1 LKEAKG
7 DEDISLKVKLKR
19 AFDATFYQAPC
30 LSAGIRQ
37 ENN

>member
-7 DEDISLKVKLKR
+7 DQDISLKVKLKR

-30 LSAGIRQ
+30 LSVGIRQ
-37 ENN
+37 EHD